1 MDGLEH
7 SAFSKDGELLRLAG
21 VEESADLDLS
31 HVSELKLGEKGLELK
46 FFGRFR
52 ALELLS
58 RLAREG
64 EKGTGEE
71 GISAL
76 ASALNASAR
85 SLPSANPAY
94 PATKTQ
100 GKP

>member
-1 MDGLEH
+1 MVDGLEH

-21 VEESADLDLS
+21 VEQSADLDLS

-46 FFGRFR
+46 FFDRFR

-58 RLAREG
+58 RLAHEE
-64 EKGTGEE
+64 EKESDQN
-71 GISAL
+71 GIAAL
-76 ASALNASAR
+76 AAALNASAR
-85 SLPSANPAY
+85 SLPAANPAK
-94 PATKTQ
+94 KTQ